1 MWSHRYI
8 KADKLAHILAA
19 EHEVHGFF
27 RFSTIYLGKGEKF
40 GPKEGTR
47 ALFLV
52 CESKDFVETSAILRV
67 LYHQGATDFPLGI
80 RLRFMPQVQNMDENT
95 LLKNQIW
102 RVQQFDFLDKIQTA
116 GTSDIKLLDAAIQGE
131 KTLRNFIM
139 NLKHTGTKDTL
150 FLSVDTQ
157 WNDPSRC
164 VFSFIVSHDNEAIR
178 MVHTLAAHVL
188 IKNATRANNCFTNEA
203 LERAATF
210 KWDQAHK
217 CFLTQDE
224 MYYMEMEQWGKDSVL
239 MGVDQDEVQQ
249 ILNAEKQAK
258 LDANE
263 NPLRKL
269 PFNLTEQP
277 ASRIERLYNGTD
289 ACSVGTVASRVHAK
303 RITGEIDDDT
313 DAASA
318 GGDSISTNAT
328 TKSRRKE
335 QDSKMV
341 LMEANMKQTQRAI
354 IDMGEMLTILAQEI
368 RGTKAVTP
376 TDTSRHITIQDS
388 SADPKPAP
396 RAGSRKVSGEKK

>member
-1 MWSHRYI
+1 M
-8 KADKLAHILAA
+8 
-19 EHEVHGFF
+19 
-27 RFSTIYLGKGEKF
+27 
-40 GPKEGTR
+40 
-47 ALFLV
+47 
-52 CESKDFVETSAILRV
+52 
-67 LYHQGATDFPLGI
+67 GI

-102 RVQQFDFLDKIQTA
+102 RVQQFDFLDKILTA
-116 GTSDIKLLDAAIQGE
+116 GTSDIKLLDASIQGE

-164 VFSFIVSHDNEAIR
+164 VFSFIVSHDKEAIR
-178 MVHTLAAHVL
+178 MVQTLAAHVL
-188 IKNATRANNCFTNEA
+188 IKNATRAKNCFTNAA
-203 LERAATF
+203 LEQAETF
-210 KWDQAHK
+210 KWDPLHK
-217 CFLTQDE
+217 CFMTLNE
-224 MYYMEMEQWGKDSVL
+224 MYYMEMEQWGKDTVL
-239 MGVDQDEVQQ
+239 MGVDKESVQL

-258 LDANE
+258 LAATE
-263 NPLRKL
+263 TPPRIL
-269 PFNLTEQP
+269 PFNMTEQA

-328 TKSRRKE
+328 TKSRRKA

-341 LMEANMKQTQRAI
+341 IMEANMMQTQRAI
-354 IDMGEMLTILAQEI
+354 IDMGEMLASLAKEI
-368 RGTKAVTP
+368 RGSAAVTP
-376 TDTSRHITIQDS
+376 TETARHITIQDS
-388 SADPKPAP
+388 SAESKPAP
-396 RAGSRKVSGEKK
+396 RAGNRKVSGGRK